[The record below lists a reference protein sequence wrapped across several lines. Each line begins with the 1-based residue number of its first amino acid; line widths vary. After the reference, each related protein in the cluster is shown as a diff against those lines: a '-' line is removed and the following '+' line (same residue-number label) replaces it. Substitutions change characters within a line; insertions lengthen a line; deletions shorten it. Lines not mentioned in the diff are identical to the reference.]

1 MACRW
6 GINGV
11 VCSGEAMNR
20 YVVQISALLYVECL
34 HDEDTLSSN
43 LVSQLEELAA
53 SSEHLLDYELTPH
66 PLPGNNDNDLPDGRD
81 KVNAA

>member
-1 MACRW
+1 
-6 GINGV
+6 
-11 VCSGEAMNR
+11 MNR
-20 YVVQISALLYVECL
+20 YIVEISALLYVETIN
-34 HDEDTLSSN
+34 DPDTLANN

-66 PLPGNNDNDLPDGRD
+66 PLPGNDDNEPPDGRD

>member
-1 MACRW
+1 
-6 GINGV
+6 
-11 VCSGEAMNR
+11 MNR
-20 YVVQISALLYVECL
+20 YIVEISALLYVETIN
-34 HDEDTLSSN
+34 DPDTLANN

-66 PLPGNNDNDLPDGRD
+66 PLPGNDENEPPDGRD

>member
-1 MACRW
+1 
-6 GINGV
+6 
-11 VCSGEAMNR
+11 MNR
-20 YVVQISALLYVECL
+20 YIVEISALLYVETI
-34 HDEDTLSSN
+34 HDADTLSDN

-66 PLPGNNDNDLPDGRD
+66 PLPGSEDNELPDQRD

>member
-1 MACRW
+1 
-6 GINGV
+6 
-11 VCSGEAMNR
+11 MNR
-20 YVVQISALLYVECL
+20 YIVEISALLYVETIY
-34 HDEDTLSSN
+34 DPDTLANN

-66 PLPGNNDNDLPDGRD
+66 PLPGNDDNDLPDERD

>member
-1 MACRW
+1 
-6 GINGV
+6 
-11 VCSGEAMNR
+11 MNR
-20 YVVQISALLYVECL
+20 YIVEISALLYVETVY
-34 HDEDTLSSN
+34 DPETLANN

-66 PLPGNNDNDLPDGRD
+66 LLPGNDDDELPDGRD

>member
-1 MACRW
+1 
-6 GINGV
+6 
-11 VCSGEAMNR
+11 MNR
-20 YVVQISALLYVECL
+20 YIVEISALLYVETIN
-34 HDEDTLSSN
+34 DPETLANN

-66 PLPGNNDNDLPDGRD
+66 PLPGNDDDGSPDGRD

>member
-1 MACRW
+1 
-6 GINGV
+6 
-11 VCSGEAMNR
+11 MNR
-20 YVVQISALLYVECL
+20 YIVEISALLYVETIN
-34 HDEDTLSSN
+34 DPDTLANN

-66 PLPGNNDNDLPDGRD
+66 PLPGNEDNEPPDGRD